1 MARERID
8 VLLARRALAPSRE
21 KARVLVMAG
30 DVYVDGERILKADR
44 KVDETA
50 CLEVR
55 GNPIPYV
62 SFGGVKLKAALD
74 AFGLTV
80 RGLTAL
86 DIGSS
91 TGGFTDCLLKEGAR
105 MVYAVDSGTHQLHEK
120 LRGDERI
127 VLRENFNARYLTEA
141 DIGDKVDIVT
151 IDVSFISLKKI
162 IPAALSVLGDA
173 GRIVSLVKPQFEV
186 GRYNVGKGGIVKDG
200 EKIAS
205 VLTDIRQFGE
215 TLGLSA
221 VGTVEAPREK
231 EKKNREYFILWERSA
246 IPGR

>member
-8 VLLARRALAPSRE
+8 ILLARRSLAPSRE
-21 KARVLVMAG
+21 KAQVLIMAG
-30 DVYVDGERILKADR
+30 EVYVDGQRVLKADR

-50 CLEVR
+50 CIEVR

-80 RGLTAL
+80 EGLTAL

-91 TGGFTDCLLKEGAR
+91 TGGFTDCLLAEGASK
-105 MVYAVDSGTHQLHEK
+105 VYAVDSGTHQLHEK

-127 VLRENFNARYLTEA
+127 VLRENFNARYLTLT
-141 DIGDKVDIVT
+141 DIGERVDVVT

-162 IPAALSVLGDA
+162 IPAAVGVLSDA

-200 EKIAS
+200 EKIES
-205 VLTDIRQFGE
+205 VLMDVRQFGE
-215 TLGLSA
+215 TLGLDA
-221 VGTVEAPREK
+221 VGTVEAPRER
-231 EKKNREYFILWERSA
+231 EKKNREYFILWERSGD
-246 IPGR
+246 PDR